1 MLADCLVGYTTTSSL
16 RCFLFVVICRNI
28 VNNEVLV
35 DDNNDDDTFKINI
48 LTRDKFK
55 FFVYVYLCKCLD
67 DAYDD
72 CISFSIFCYNFRNF
86 INFLNVLDN
95 INSLF
100 FVNYANAKHL

>member
-1 MLADCLVGYTTTSSL
+1 M
-16 RCFLFVVICRNI
+16 FVVICRNI

-67 DAYDD
+67 DTYDD
-72 CISFSIFCYNFRNF
+72 CISFSIFC
-86 INFLNVLDN
+86 
-95 INSLF
+95 
-100 FVNYANAKHL
+100 

>member
-1 MLADCLVGYTTTSSL
+1 MLADCLFGYTTTSSL

-35 DDNNDDDTFKINI
+35 DDNNDDDDTFKINI

-72 CISFSIFCYNFRNF
+72 YISFSIFCYNFRNF
-86 INFLNVLDN
+86 RNFFKCAWWYKF
-95 INSLF
+95 IIF
-100 FVNYANAKHL
+100 C